1 MGTPANATAPAEDR
15 GPVEDVFEP
24 LAEYR
29 DRFRPLFAQKASA
42 LFDRLVAESAVDL
55 EANAET
61 MRKLSGLEKRKADL
75 SKQLSHRKWLAAGL
89 WTGTVAGVVLAL
101 AQYSAV
107 RDVHASS
114 SGGGI
119 ALMLIWLELAASAAV
134 TAILSVHPR
143 IRTLEAAVAGFAARC
158 KEKRDEGWKQMAPLN
173 ALFDWDLVAQLTEET
188 VPRIVMDRRFHRG
201 RLRELRESFGWD
213 DGFHEDKSI
222 VNVQSGEI
230 NGNPFVL
237 ATTLERRDGTKTWE
251 GHLDISWREYVKNGN
266 GSGHWETKHQRLT
279 ASITK
284 FCPVYSDH
292 RYLIYG
298 CDAAPDLV
306 FSRKPRRLSGMKDN
320 AATRFFK
327 KQSLRHLERKAAKLA
342 QSDFTLMAN
351 EEFEVLFHAV
361 DRNNEQQ
368 FRLLFTPL
376 AQQQM
381 VALLK
386 DKEVG
391 FGDDFSFAKKRKI
404 NIVTA
409 KHLEETNLDTNP
421 AQFFHHD
428 LKEVRRRF
436 LSFANGYFKAFY
448 FAMAPLLTIP
458 LYQETRTHEDFW
470 KKPED
475 RRPSFWEFESLANF
489 EGEKLFQHPD
499 CATRSILHAE
509 EAVTH
514 GDGEN
519 EYTVDVTAY
528 GYEGIPRLTY
538 VTVRGG
544 DERNH
549 EVPVKWIEYLPVQR
563 TVPMAVTERADLT
576 LPSFRAL
583 VEENAA
589 LREAVF
595 ESGLSSPDR
604 HFRRNLVAFV
614 DPAVPFHFGNARPNA

>member
-1 MGTPANATAPAEDR
+1 MAED
-15 GPVEDVFEP
+15 VHEP

-29 DRFRPLFAQKASA
+29 DRFRALFAKNAKAM
-42 LFDRLVAESAVDL
+42 FERLLAESAVDVA
-55 EANAET
+55 ANAAT
-61 MRKLSGLEKRKADL
+61 MRELAKLEEEKGVLEKRL
-75 SKQLSHRKWLAAGL
+75 RHGQWLAAGL
-89 WTGTVAGVVLAL
+89 WIGAAVLAVLAL
-101 AQYSAV
+101 WQFSAI
-107 RDVHASS
+107 RDALDASTD
-114 SGGGI
+114 GNVL
-119 ALMLIWLELAASAAV
+119 LMVFCFALAAVAV
-134 TAILSVHPR
+134 ATALVRVHPR
-143 IRTLEAAVAGFAARC
+143 MRTLKAAVAAFAAWC

-173 ALFDWDLVAQLTEET
+173 ALFDWDLVAQLTEQT

-213 DGFHEDKSI
+213 DGFNDDKSI

-237 ATTLERRDGTKTWE
+237 ATTLERSDGTKTYW
-251 GHLDISWREYVKNGN
+251 GHLDISWREYVKSGN
-266 GSGHWETKHQRLT
+266 GDGHWETKHQRLE
-279 ASITK
+279 ASVTK

-351 EEFEVLFHAV
+351 EDFEVLFHAV
-361 DRNNEQQ
+361 DRSNEQQ
-368 FRLLFTPL
+368 FRLIFTPL

-391 FGDDFSFAKKRKI
+391 FGDDFTFGKERKI

-409 KHLEETNLDTNP
+409 KHLDETRLDTNP
-421 AQFFHHD
+421 AQYAHYD

-436 LSFANGYFKAFY
+436 LSFASGYFKSFY

-458 LYQETRTHEDFW
+458 LYQQTRTHEDFW
-470 KKPED
+470 KKAED

-499 CATRSILHAE
+499 CATRSILRAD
-509 EAVTH
+509 EAVTP
-514 GDGEN
+514 GGGEN
-519 EYTVDVTAY
+519 ECTVDVTAY

-538 VTVRGG
+538 VTVRGR

-549 EVPVKWIEYLPVQR
+549 EVPVKWIEYRPVER

-604 HFRRNLVAFV
+604 HFRRSLVAFV
-614 DPAVPFHFGNARPNA
+614 DPAVPVCCLGRGSGTDSRKG